1 MPFTSDD
8 KAAIKLVREEKGW
21 GANRI
26 LREFP
31 NKLWSRTAVR
41 MLLRNID
48 QTSSVSGKPG
58 SGRPRSVRSELNIQ
72 LVTDL
77 ICSQEDVPVTKK
89 SPREIQKKTGLSHVW
104 LNVIFS

>member
-8 KAAIKLVREEKGW
+8 RASIKLVREEKGW
-21 GANRI
+21 GAKRI

-31 NKLWSRTAVR
+31 NKQWSRTAVR
-41 MLLRNID
+41 MLLLKID
-48 QTSSVSGKPG
+48 QTSSVSRKPG

-77 ICSQEDVPVTKK
+77 ICSQEDAPETGK
-89 SPREIQKKTGLSHVW
+89 SPREIEKETGISRSLV
-104 LNVIFS
+104 